1 MPTLT
6 FAFCGDIIW
15 SAHVDGIARRHG
27 IGYPFQKV
35 APLLRQ
41 ADHVVANMEGCIS
54 TRGTRMDKEYTFRAP
69 TGLASALKQA
79 GIDMV
84 TLGNNHAKDYGAI
97 ALLDTFEHLRRAGV
111 RWAGAGASAE
121 EASQPI
127 WIEEKGLCVAV
138 VCFTAI
144 VPKGFLAGK
153 GTPGVAN
160 LDYVIPSLP
169 EIHRRADVVIAV
181 PHWGTEGIHTPS
193 PKQKR
198 LARMLSEAGAHLIV
212 GHHPHVVQG
221 YERIGKT
228 HVLYSVGNFVHTP
241 RSAVAQRAA
250 MLWAEVYPD
259 GVRNLR
265 VTPLW
270 IQHGQP
276 TLAPREHAQV
286 IARLVSPLPCVG
298 R

>member
-1 MPTLT
+1 MSALT
-6 FAFCGDIIW
+6 FAFCGDVIW
-15 SAHVDGIARRHG
+15 STHVDDVAKKHG
-27 IGYPFQKV
+27 IGYLFQKV
-35 APLLRQ
+35 APLLNQ
-41 ADHVVANMEGCIS
+41 VDYVVANMEGCIS

-69 TGLASALKQA
+69 AVLASALRRA
-79 GIDMV
+79 GIDIV
-84 TLGNNHAKDYGAI
+84 TLGNNHAKDYGPT

-111 RWAGAGASAE
+111 RWVGAGANTE

-127 WIEEKGLCVAV
+127 WIEEKGIRVAV
-138 VCFTAI
+138 VSFTAV
-144 VPKGFLAGK
+144 VPKGFPAGK
-153 GTPGVAN
+153 GTPGVATP
-160 LDYVIPSLP
+160 DHVIPRLP
-169 EIHRRADVVIAV
+169 ENRRRADVVIAV
-181 PHWGTEGIHTPS
+181 PHWGTEGIHTPP

-198 LARMLSEAGAHLIV
+198 IARMLSEAGVHLIV

-221 YERIGKT
+221 YERIGEA

-241 RSAVAQRAA
+241 RSTAARRAA
-250 MLWAEVYPD
+250 ILWAEVYPD

-265 VTPLW
+265 VIPLW